1 MLLTEKNQ
9 SAHSIEDKSS
19 ALSSYWSESGSVY
32 LPAPG
37 GEITATNC
45 YFLLTVL
52 RINELF
58 LFISEI
64 D

>member
-32 LPAPG
+32 LPAPR

-45 YFLLTVL
+45 YFLLKVL